1 MVNRMIESVKM
12 AQENVGLLKYPALI
26 VGSTI
31 IANKLFKW
39 NKERK
44 CVLKTDLPKKAQ
56 GVLFGKKR
64 GKIVYSPTDQ
74 EGHIAVFGGSGS
86 GKTSAILV
94 PTLRT
99 WGGTS
104 FVIDISGDICKNV
117 DDVNKL
123 VYEPANAHSTP
134 YNIFGAIDD
143 LKTETERMQAL
154 EQLAFLLMPESQN
167 MNDVSLFYL
176 TEGRKILTAALIAF
190 YSQGMDFI
198 PICEKIVSSNWKD
211 LFNAIDATNNAK
223 ASAYITSFVGNSE
236 TTNAG
241 CKQSADSALKLFALN
256 DIVKQTIRR
265 PTKGEISITPQ
276 MLEKHSIYVVL
287 EDSKLKLYAPLLHI
301 ITSQILEFFSDRPL
315 GADNTILLALDE
327 FASLGKLDITDG
339 LRKLRKKHVR
349 IMMITQSMA
358 DIDLI
363 YGKPE
368 REAMMNNFAYKVVLG
383 ASDTET
389 QEYFAKLIGYTSVP
403 RKSVSR
409 NGKSV
414 TTTESDTKDFAV
426 EPASLAHLQDKLL
439 VLNPDGFIKLRKN
452 YFYKS

>member
-56 GVLFGKKR
+56 GVLFGKSVGRLFIRQPIKR
-64 GKIVYSPTDQ
+64 TYRCFWRFWI
-74 EGHIAVFGGSGS
+74 

-241 CKQSADSALKLFALN
+241 CKQSADSALKLLRSMTLLSKRFADLPK
-256 DIVKQTIRR
+256 VK
-265 PTKGEISITPQ
+265 
-276 MLEKHSIYVVL
+276 
-287 EDSKLKLYAPLLHI
+287 
-301 ITSQILEFFSDRPL
+301 SQS
-315 GADNTILLALDE
+315 
-327 FASLGKLDITDG
+327 
-339 LRKLRKKHVR
+339 LRKCWKN
-349 IMMITQSMA
+349 IA
-358 DIDLI
+358 
-363 YGKPE
+363 
-368 REAMMNNFAYKVVLG
+368 F
-383 ASDTET
+383 
-389 QEYFAKLIGYTSVP
+389 TSC
-403 RKSVSR
+403 
-409 NGKSV
+409 
-414 TTTESDTKDFAV
+414 
-426 EPASLAHLQDKLL
+426 
-439 VLNPDGFIKLRKN
+439 
-452 YFYKS
+452 